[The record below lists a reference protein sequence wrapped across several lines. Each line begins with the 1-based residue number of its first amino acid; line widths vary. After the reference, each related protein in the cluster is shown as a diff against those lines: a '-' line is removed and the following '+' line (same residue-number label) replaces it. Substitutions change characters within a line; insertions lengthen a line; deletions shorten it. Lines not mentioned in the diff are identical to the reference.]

1 MFSDDRTIAPAPAAA
16 PPYRQSWSLATR
28 LTAWYA
34 ASSFAIVLGAT
45 IFLYW
50 TLVSGMAR
58 QDDEFLWNKVHVLRT
73 LLQAEPNDKAQ
84 ITQEV
89 GEDVNGPQRA
99 YARVV
104 SLDGGSLYEPPEMAR
119 ELGAEAFPSP
129 VGPADEP
136 KAGTEIRARSGKP
149 FRTVSALA
157 ARSGSDGRP
166 VVIQIA
172 MDVTDDHDL
181 LNQYLRW
188 LALVL
193 VGALI
198 VSVAAG
204 HRIAQAGLRPV
215 QRIIR
220 TTGDIRTATLN
231 ERVAL
236 YGLPAEL
243 HELGLTFNRMLERLE
258 EAFSRLRQF
267 SDDIAHELRTPISNI
282 LGATEVALG
291 QSRTA
296 EEYRDVLESTLE
308 EAGRL
313 SRIVQS
319 LLFLARSEAPATQL
333 EHEHIHVAHELDLVR
348 EFYEAAASEAGVVL
362 EVAADAALIA
372 SVDRTLFQRA
382 VSNLVANGLAHTP
395 PGGAV
400 RITARTETGRDG
412 IYVEVADTGC
422 GIAPEDLP
430 LVFDRFF
437 RANRARPAA
446 SGNVGLGLAIVKR
459 IATLHGG
466 SVAID
471 SGRGC
476 GTRVTIWFPSRSE
489 DGAPAAAAVARP
501 TAALQ

>member
-1 MFSDDRTIAPAPAAA
+1 MFSDDPTIAPAPGAAR
-16 PPYRQSWSLATR
+16 PCQQPWSLATR

-34 ASSFAIVLGAT
+34 AASFAIVLGAT

-50 TLVSGMAR
+50 TVVSGMAR
-58 QDDEFLWNKVHVLRT
+58 QDDQFLWNKVHVLRT
-73 LLQAEPNDKAQ
+73 LLQADPNDKGQ
-84 ITQEV
+84 ITQEI
-89 GEDVNGPQRA
+89 GEDVNGPQKA
-99 YARVV
+99 YARIV
-104 SLDGGSLYEPPEMAR
+104 SLDGGSLYEPPEMVR
-119 ELGAEAFPSP
+119 ELGADAFPSP

-136 KAGTEIRARSGKP
+136 RAGTEIRSRSGKP

-157 ARSGSDGRP
+157 ARSGRDGAP
-166 VVIQIA
+166 VVVQIA

-181 LNQYLRW
+181 LNQYLQW

-204 HRIAQAGLRPV
+204 HRIAHASLRPL

-220 TTGDIRTATLN
+220 TTGAIRTATLN

-236 YGLPAEL
+236 DGLPAEL

-258 EAFSRLRQF
+258 QAFSRLRQF
-267 SDDIAHELRTPISNI
+267 SDDIAHELRTPIGNI

-296 EEYRDVLESTLE
+296 GEYRDVLESILE
-308 EAGRL
+308 EVGRL
-313 SRIVQS
+313 SRIVHS
-319 LLFLARSEAPATQL
+319 LLFLARSESPETQL
-333 EHEHIHVAHELDLVR
+333 EREHIDVAHELDLVR
-348 EFYEAAASEAGVVL
+348 EFYEAAASEASVVL
-362 EVAADAALIA
+362 DVAADPGLIA

-412 IYVEVADTGC
+412 VYVEVADTGC
-422 GIAPEDLP
+422 GIATEDLP
-430 LVFDRFF
+430 FVFDRLY
-437 RANRARPAA
+437 RANRVRPAV

-471 SGRGC
+471 SGRG
-476 GTRVTIWFPSRSE
+476 TRVTIWFPSRS
-489 DGAPAAAAVARP
+489 DDAPAAAAFVRP
-501 TAALQ
+501 TAGLQ